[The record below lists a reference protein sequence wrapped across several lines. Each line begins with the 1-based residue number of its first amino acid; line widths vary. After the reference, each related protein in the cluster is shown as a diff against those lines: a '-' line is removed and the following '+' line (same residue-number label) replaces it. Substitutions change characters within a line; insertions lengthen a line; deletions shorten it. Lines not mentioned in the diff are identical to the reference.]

1 MSDAVQ
7 DLAGRRVLV
16 CAPDGPP
23 ITGDRDAVDI
33 IGQALGEGAQWAV
46 LPVERLSDGFLTLS
60 TRIAGEVI
68 QKFVNYRIDL
78 AIVGDLSAH
87 LAASKPLRDFVY
99 ESNRGRHVWFVGDM
113 AELEARLRSF
123 RTR

>member
-1 MSDAVQ
+1 MSDAVR
-7 DLAGRRVLV
+7 DIAGRRVLV

-23 ITGDRDAVDI
+23 VRGEREAVDI
-33 IGQALGEGAQWAV
+33 IGQALGEGASWVA
-46 LPVERLSDGFLTLS
+46 LPGARLGDGFLTLS

-78 AIVGDLSAH
+78 AIVGDISAQ

-99 ESNRGRHVWFVGDM
+99 ESNKGRHVWFVADL
-113 AELEARLRSF
+113 AELETRLRA
-123 RTR
+123 